1 MQLIKNKGV
10 GLLWLIMAYSQDNTM
25 QLIKNKGV
33 GLLWLI
39 HGQYDA
45 TA

>member
-1 MQLIKNKGV
+1 MKIKV
-10 GLLWLIMAYSQDNTM
+10 LAYYGLLWLIMAYSQANMM
-25 QLIKNKGV
+25 QLTENKGV

-45 TA
+45 TD